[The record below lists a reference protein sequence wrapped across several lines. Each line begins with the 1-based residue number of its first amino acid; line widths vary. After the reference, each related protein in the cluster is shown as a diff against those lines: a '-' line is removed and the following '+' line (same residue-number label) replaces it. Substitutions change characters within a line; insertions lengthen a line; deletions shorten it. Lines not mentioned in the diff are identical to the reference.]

1 MAGLSMCSRSG
12 NVELILMRCVFGG
25 GFGLGVP
32 VVSHAPQP
40 MIMSVVVDSRA
51 IRLVI
56 GGGTIGRLAYDG
68 CGVPGAH
75 SFALAAGESTAMGT
89 RVGNFELILM
99 QCW

>member
-1 MAGLSMCSRSG
+1 
-12 NVELILMRCVFGG
+12 MRCFFGV

-32 VVSHAPQP
+32 VVSHAPRP

-51 IRLVI
+51 IRLVV